1 MQKKNF
7 YFISFASI
15 GDFLI
20 DIVLA
25 KNIRQDSLLQK
36 NIDARLFIIIP
47 KQNNFLQEIIKHYEY
62 IDLIVL
68 DDFKKKIL
76 FYFKNFYKLNFI
88 FTVPTFGSM
97 PIELKIFGFLIT
109 RRPGSKFIG
118 FNDKSGI
125 NKYFYDKEII
135 FDYHQPYYENLL
147 KILDFLKINYS
158 KEPPFL
164 DIQIDEKLVDSKFTQ
179 YADKSYIVLHVC
191 GKNITRSWPVDNWVK
206 FINYFHQNY
215 PDHSIIMTGSKQ
227 DANFINQIINNL
239 PTADFIKNFS
249 GQLSFNELLFLLKNS
264 KLYIGVD
271 TGITHLASL
280 LNLPSLVIGN
290 LSNPTWLPDY
300 NPLASILFNKE
311 NCTCKGDKSGEC
323 YYLIDNKKYY
333 RCMMDIKFD
342 DVTNALKKYLN

>member
-1 MQKKNF
+1 M
-7 YFISFASI
+7 SFGNI
-15 GDFLI
+15 GDFLM

-25 KNIRQDSLLQK
+25 ENIKKNLESKSDFDLKLSIIVSNK
-36 NIDARLFIIIP
+36 NLFLEQIG
-47 KQNNFLQEIIKHYEY
+47 EHYKH
-62 IDLIVL
+62 IQLIVL
-68 DDFKKKIL
+68 DNLKSKIIFFL
-76 FYFKNFYKLNFI
+76 KNFYKLNFI
-88 FTVPTFGSM
+88 FTVPTFGIM
-97 PIELKIFGFLIT
+97 PVEIKIFGFLIT
-109 RRPGSKFIG
+109 RRQGSKFIG
-118 FNDKSGI
+118 FNDKSRV

-147 KILDFLKINYS
+147 KILDFLKINYNN
-158 KEPPFL
+158 EAPFL
-164 DIQIDEKLVDSKFTQ
+164 DIKVDEQLIDDKFNQ
-179 YADKSYIVLHVC
+179 YKDKPYIALHVC
-191 GKNITRSWPVDNWVK
+191 GKNTVRSWPVDNWVK

-249 GQLSFNELLFLLKNS
+249 GQLSFNELLFLFKNS